1 VDFRNA
7 NIIMTSNV
15 GAELIRKDMSIG
27 FATHSDATKQQQAD
41 YEKMKEKV
49 LAELKNR
56 FRPEFLNRLDAS
68 VVFHSLGK
76 EELRE
81 IVDLMLGQVAKSLK
95 EKDISLVVS
104 EAAKDLLG
112 AKGYDPVFG
121 ARPLR
126 RVIQN
131 MLEDQLS
138 DAILRGEFRAGD
150 TIEIDAKE
158 DRLLMLAQGEVREL
172 LPAGECAR

>member
-1 VDFRNA
+1 
-7 NIIMTSNV
+7 
-15 GAELIRKDMSIG
+15 
-27 FATHSDATKQQQAD
+27 
-41 YEKMKEKV
+41 
-49 LAELKNR
+49 
-56 FRPEFLNRLDAS
+56 
-68 VVFHSLGK
+68 
-76 EELRE
+76 
-81 IVDLMLGQVAKSLK
+81 VAKSLK
-95 EKDISLVVS
+95 EKEITLVVS

-112 AKGYDPVFG
+112 AKGYDPAFG

-138 DAILRGEFRAGD
+138 EAILRGEFQPGD

-172 LPAGECAR
+172 VAACEPAR

>member
-1 VDFRNA
+1 
-7 NIIMTSNV
+7 MTSNV
-15 GAELIRKDMSIG
+15 GAELIRRDMTLG
-27 FATHSDATKQQQAD
+27 FATQGDATQKQQMD
-41 YEKMKEKV
+41 YEKMKDRV
-49 LAELKNR
+49 LTELKNR

-76 EELRE
+76 EELRR

-95 EKDISLVVS
+95 EKEITLVVS
-104 EAAKDLLG
+104 DAAKDLLG
-112 AKGYDPVFG
+112 TKGYDPVFG

-138 DAILRGEFRAGD
+138 EAILRGEFRSGD
-150 TIEIDAKE
+150 TVEIDARD
-158 DRLLMLAQGEVREL
+158 DRLVMLAQGECREL
-172 LPAGECAR
+172 QPVGESTR